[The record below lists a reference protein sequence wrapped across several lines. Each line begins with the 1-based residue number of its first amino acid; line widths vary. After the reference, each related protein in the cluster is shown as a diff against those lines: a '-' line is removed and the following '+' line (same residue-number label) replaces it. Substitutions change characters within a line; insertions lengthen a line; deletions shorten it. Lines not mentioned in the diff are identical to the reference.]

1 MNIKSFQGIDPDLRK
16 LEGSPDCD
24 IVHGTYSSKLAK
36 IFSSGGLSRMSRNHI
51 HFSKGLPGP
60 NTNVISG
67 MRQDCDILFYVD
79 FVKSTQGNSTYRNF
93 LNYETGRIYMKYVF
107 QNMVYLSHSR
117 NDLTGFNLSL
127 LQQDL
132 SFSSRPTV

>member
-1 MNIKSFQGIDPDLRK
+1 MTKNVNRRRCFSAKTDRWISDIAVHVKSFQGIDPDLRK

-24 IVHGTYSSKLAK
+24 IVHGTYSSKLPK

-67 MRQDCDILFYVD
+67 MRQDCDILLYVD
-79 FVKSTQGNSTYRNF
+79 FVKSTQGNSTYRNS
-93 LNYETGRIYMKYVF
+93 LNYETGRIYMKYR
-107 QNMVYLSHSR
+107 Y
-117 NDLTGFNLSL
+117 
-127 LQQDL
+127 
-132 SFSSRPTV
+132 RPEYRKKS